1 MEVLI
6 VEKIYN
12 KGFVIDDMG
21 KIYSEA
27 SPKIQLAESLS
38 VLPQVVFSFKSN
50 IPNFFPTLKTK

>member
-27 SPKIQLAESLS
+27 SPKIQLAES
-38 VLPQVVFSFKSN
+38 
-50 IPNFFPTLKTK
+50 